1 MEVDPTILAIYRS
14 LDLIGVLL
22 NGAIG
27 GTIARQRR
35 FDIVG
40 FSILAV
46 SAALGGGMIRDTLL
60 QRGTPAAIQ
69 EPIYLGMA
77 IVGGLI
83 AWVTNLDGRWWDLF
97 KVHGDSIVLG
107 VWAVTGSMKAMTLNV
122 HPVPAV
128 LMGVITAIGGGM
140 VRDVLTGSIP
150 VVFGGNTLYAV
161 PAFLSACVM
170 VVAYLEGQVALGM
183 IVAAVLGSGIA
194 IAAYWRGWSLNNDPQ
209 WAPVNMTT
217 AQLRRALRRA
227 EKRGE
232 AAGKAQGFEEGYE
245 EGFGEG
251 VEAAK

>member
-1 MEVDPTILAIYRS
+1 MDVDPTVLAIYRS

-46 SAALGGGMIRDTLL
+46 SAALGGGLIRDTLL
-60 QRGTPAAIQ
+60 QRGAPAAIQ

-77 IVGGLI
+77 IMGGLI
-83 AWVTNLDGRWWDLF
+83 AWVTNLDGRWWELF

-107 VWAVTGSMKAMTLNV
+107 VWAVTGAMKAMTLGV
-122 HPVPAV
+122 HPASAI
-128 LMGVITAIGGGM
+128 LMGVVTAIGGGM
-140 VRDVLTGSIP
+140 VRDVLTGQIP

-161 PAFLSACVM
+161 PAFISASLMVLAYRLGEVM
-170 VVAYLEGQVALGM
+170 FGM
-183 IVAAVLGSGIA
+183 IAAAALGSGIA
-194 IAAYWRGWSLNNDPQ
+194 IIAYWRSWSLKGDPE

-217 AQLRRALRRA
+217 LQLRRALMRA
-227 EKRGE
+227 ERRGVARGE
-232 AAGKAQGFEEGYE
+232 VIGEARGFEEG
-245 EGFGEG
+245 F
-251 VEAAK
+251 EAGKVD